1 METKKTSREFF
12 EQLNN
17 IRKEAKSE
25 IIALMEEHNT
35 TMADL
40 SLDNYGKCPNDVDYD
55 REDVEY
61 NRVWLDEAYDNG
73 YVRELHLKDGKLSM
87 IVQCDGYEIKDN
99 DVCVATDICIALL
112 ERLEE
117 MENHNTL

>member
-25 IIALMEEHNT
+25 IIALMEKHNA

-40 SLDNYGKCPNDVDYD
+40 SLDNNGKCPNDADYD
-55 REDVEY
+55 QEDVEY
-61 NRVWLDEAYDNG
+61 NRVWLDEVYDNG

-99 DVCVATDICIALL
+99 DVCVGTDICIALL